1 MIVTRHANPELPC
14 HRQAGA
20 RSAAHVAANRAGWV
34 AA

>member
-1 MIVTRHANPELPC
+1 MIVTRHANHELC
-14 HRQAGA
+14 HRHAGP